1 MLLKQ
6 GGDRSVYSHKHHR
19 LCSENCSEISDHAPF
34 NIAKGAIDG
43 LIYAECLKVTRGLT
57 LEHVANIDSIERD
70 YAVAQV
76 LTHDFSPIC
85 HIAIEWPSAFRY
97 GAAMTDDDHN
107 RMRWA
112 SRRGLLELDLF
123 LADFVADEYPRL
135 SPDLK
140 NLYRELMSS
149 ADQDMFEWLMGRSNP
164 DDSLRPIVIAI
175 QDYKRGAPSR
185 QSTS

>member
-1 MLLKQ
+1 VIQVECFKIS
-6 GGDRSVYSHKHHR
+6 RR
-19 LCSENCSEISDHAPF
+19 LTM
-34 NIAKGAIDG
+34 K
-43 LIYAECLKVTRGLT
+43 Y
-57 LEHVANIDSIERD
+57 VANVGSIEGN
-70 YAVAQV
+70 YVVAQV

-85 HIAIEWPSAFRY
+85 PIAIEWRSSFRY
-97 GAAMTDDDHN
+97 GATMTEDDHN

-140 NLYRELMSS
+140 ALYRELMSS

-164 DDSLRPIVIAI
+164 DDGLQPIVSAI
-175 QDYKRGAPSR
+175 REYKRGAPER
-185 QSTS
+185 

>member
-1 MLLKQ
+1 MIEVESFKIS
-6 GGDRSVYSHKHHR
+6 RR
-19 LCSENCSEISDHAPF
+19 LTM
-34 NIAKGAIDG
+34 K
-43 LIYAECLKVTRGLT
+43 Y
-57 LEHVANIDSIERD
+57 VANVGSIERN
-70 YAVAQV
+70 YVVAQV

-85 HIAIEWPSAFRY
+85 PIAIEWRSSFRY
-97 GAAMTDDDHN
+97 GAAMTEDDHN

-140 NLYRELMSS
+140 ALYRELMSS

-164 DDSLRPIVIAI
+164 DDALQPIVSAI
-175 QDYKRGAPSR
+175 REYKRGAPER
-185 QSTS
+185 

>member
-1 MLLKQ
+1 MK
-6 GGDRSVYSHKHHR
+6 
-19 LCSENCSEISDHAPF
+19 
-34 NIAKGAIDG
+34 
-43 LIYAECLKVTRGLT
+43 
-57 LEHVANIDSIERD
+57 HVANIGSIERK

-85 HIAIEWPSAFRY
+85 NFAIECLSSFRY

-140 NLYRELMSS
+140 ALYRELMSS
-149 ADQDMFEWLMGRSNP
+149 ADQDMFEWLMGRSKP
-164 DDSLRPIVIAI
+164 DDALEPIVSAI
-175 QDYKRGAPSR
+175 REYKRVAPQR
-185 QSTS
+185 